1 MVKRGMLPA
10 VGRGEDCVEE
20 EEEEEAVALGNGILK
35 RRGPLVGSYGYMRN
49 RCAQKTST
57 GQAPSGFVVVGPGF
71 QIALFIYHRN
81 GNRITFFL
89 ACCTGGTC
97 PTSLSTIS
105 RPANYSV
112 SPI

>member
-20 EEEEEAVALGNGILK
+20 EEAAGLGSDILK
-35 RRGPLVGSYGYMRN
+35 RKDPLVGSYGNMRN

-71 QIALFIYHRN
+71 QIALFIYHHD
-81 GNRITFFL
+81 GNRITFLL
-89 ACCTGGTC
+89 ACCTGGRHVL
-97 PTSLSTIS
+97 P
-105 RPANYSV
+105 P
-112 SPI
+112 